1 MGVSLW
7 IYLHRGEGQWERKS
21 LAWFERF
28 FAAKD
33 RVLNPSGTRLELVEI
48 LIRHE
53 ERIPVE
59 ICHLNY
65 FRMPIL
71 PDGSLDRERE
81 EERERTLFEAASDSY
96 LCPALRRR
104 HLWSSMRAAALRSV
118 ARTICGTGS
127 PARPIWPR
135 SRPSLA
141 AECSG
146 VEAVVGPRAG
156 QHWGFRCHLR
166 STPGFRFP
174 GDRCVLSEMKRIS
187 GSWPRC
193 P

>member
-7 IYLHRGEGQWERKS
+7 IYLHRGKGQWERKS

-81 EERERTLFEAASDSY
+81 EERERTLFEAASDSLPLPSFAPKTSVVEHARGRFAKRRADY
-96 LCPALRRR
+96 LWHWQPSEADL
-104 HLWSSMRAAALRSV
+104 AALQTELGR
-118 ARTICGTGS
+118 RMLG
-127 PARPIWPR
+127 R
-135 SRPSLA
+135 
-141 AECSG
+141 
-146 VEAVVGPRAG
+146 
-156 QHWGFRCHLR
+156 
-166 STPGFRFP
+166 
-174 GDRCVLSEMKRIS
+174 
-187 GSWPRC
+187 
-193 P
+193 